1 MFESKYNK
9 LLTVILI
16 IVVIAI
22 IGLLGFLGFNYF
34 SENTSTK
41 DAEAFVNEFDY
52 KPDDDEVIELASGIE
67 DKKEDETEQKPT
79 EEGSGENLLKNK
91 NSGGSGSGSA
101 SSTSKKSYKGYT
113 VEGTMKIPKINFSY
127 PVLDKVT
134 KSSIET
140 SVAVL
145 YGAGLNQVGN
155 TVIIGHNYR
164 NGQFFSNNKKLSNG
178 DKIYITDYEGKQKTY
193 TIYNKFETTPEDTS
207 FYQGD
212 TNGKA
217 EITLS
222 TCTDDSKA
230 RLIIFAREE

>member
-9 LLTVILI
+9 LLTIILI

-22 IGLLGFLGFNYF
+22 IGLLAFLGYNYF
-34 SENTSTK
+34 TESSSTQDAAAFVETYEDDVEPDSSDNTVSENNTGDNS
-41 DAEAFVNEFDY
+41 N
-52 KPDDDEVIELASGIE
+52 PLDEASGS
-67 DKKEDETEQKPT
+67 T
-79 EEGSGENLLKNK
+79 
-91 NSGGSGSGSA
+91 GGSSGTGTI
-101 SSTSKKSYKGYT
+101 TSKKTYKGYT
-113 VEGTMKIPKINFSY
+113 VNGTMRIPKINFSY

-140 SVAVL
+140 SVAIL

-164 NGQFFSNNKKLSNG
+164 NGQFFSNNKKLSKG
-178 DKIYITDYEGKQKTY
+178 DKIYITDYEGNQKTY
-193 TIYNKFETTPEDTS
+193 EIYNKFETTPEDTS
-207 FYQGD
+207 FYQRD

-222 TCTDDSKA
+222 TCTDDSSA